1 MNLYTVEHI
10 EREWHYY
17 DIVCA
22 RSEEEA
28 KKIVIGY
35 HEEDI
40 LDDDALYVVDLETT
54 CDSDTPK
61 VISSIMM
68 D

>member
-1 MNLYTVEHI
+1 MNLYTVEHSDVDL
-10 EREWHYY
+10 HYY

-28 KKIVIGY
+28 KKTVIEY
-35 HEEDI
+35 HDEDI
-40 LDDDALYVVDLETT
+40 IDDDALYVVDLETT